1 MNDTQRILVIGLLMM
16 SGAAMAYV
24 LLNFGEGAFSRE
36 DRIAILVLSGHGE
49 DSITGTRIW
58 ALHQEGNSR
67 RSLRFDSPD
76 MPVCRC
82 RFCRA
87 RREEARLALAYFA

>member
-1 MNDTQRILVIGLLMM
+1 VNDTQRILVIGLLMM

-49 DSITGTRIW
+49 DSITGPGYGLYTKKGIPGVLFGLIAPICLFAGAAFV
-58 ALHQEGNSR
+58 ALG
-67 RSLRFDSPD
+67 
-76 MPVCRC
+76 
-82 RFCRA
+82 A
-87 RREEARLALAYFA
+87 RRQD